1 MGAATFPSARSAL
14 AMIGERYP
22 APPSRTCMPGCGE
35 GETSRP
41 EPLVQ
46 PDITVPDRS
55 SPASVTPHASCCYP
69 GTRREV
75 EDSGHLGTPWG
86 AQMSTIILP
95 RRNTAHFLLLSDRW
109 AIT

>member
-22 APPSRTCMPGCGE
+22 CATSRTCLPRCGD
-35 GETSRP
+35 GEAPTP
-41 EPLVQ
+41 EPLVH
-46 PDITVPDRS
+46 PATTVPDS
-55 SPASVTPHASCCYP
+55 SAPASVTPHAFCCYP

-86 AQMSTIILP
+86 AEMSTIILP
-95 RRNTAHFLLLSDRW
+95 RRNTAHFLLFSGRW
-109 AIT
+109 SMD